1 MKTIGIDVSKL
12 TFDVWSEETG
22 HEQFCND
29 VAGFKAFKKLLNKE
43 DHCVME
49 AMLAVLLHYK
59 PLSSNGSTGLYLNNV

>member
-1 MKTIGIDVSKL
+1 MKTIGIDVSKS

-22 HEQFCND
+22 HEQFSND

-49 AMLAVLLHYK
+49 AMLGA
-59 PLSSNGSTGLYLNNV
+59 SFFLNKFE